1 MPYPCGWFTNVLKP
15 SFPVWFFVADCFPA
29 IVTVTDQIDLPVV
42 QLLFPFCLSWET
54 YNHRT
59 VEEGKDHLP
68 LRWQSKGCI
77 HSLLHCHVTHGLI
90 SRKPGFIPFSLQVQ
104 FKALSLSPAD
114 YCVNILFPLW
124 ERFICLQQAWC
135 CDQSKSAGEP
145 GLDLGICLLALS
157 AYFLLF
163 PYNLND
169 RRKYCF
175 ALDPLT
181 RHTNALSSFWMALG
195 L

>member
-135 CDQSKSAGEP
+135 CDQNPSS
-145 GLDLGICLLALS
+145 LLVNQAWIWVFVCWL
-157 AYFLLF
+157 FLLIS
-163 PYNLND
+163 
-169 RRKYCF
+169 
-175 ALDPLT
+175 
-181 RHTNALSSFWMALG
+181 SSFPTTWMIEENTAL
-195 L
+195 LWIP